1 MLKFVIHNIFRN
13 DSILNA
19 FYEYAYLYKTPGNFN
34 YFFNFG
40 FLSLVC
46 LVMQIITGLI
56 LSMHYV
62 ADWEYAFASVE
73 HIMRDVNYGCF
84 VRYLHANGASMFF
97 FVVYIHIFKNL
108 YYGSFMYPRRWVWV
122 TGVFIFILM
131 ILTAFTGYVLPWG
144 QMSFWAATVITNL
157 CSAIPYV
164 GVDLVQWIWGGY
176 SVDNPTL
183 KRFYTIHFL
192 MPFVILA
199 LAMLH
204 ITLLHHWGSNSPLGI
219 GAKLDNRRFTP
230 YFFIKDFSYLFFFA
244 LFAGYFIFFAPN
256 VLGHPDNYIPAN
268 PLVTPEH
275 IVPEWYFL
283 PFYAILRALPDKL
296 LGVCALG
303 MSLIVLLFLPFYDR
317 ASVRSFY
324 FKPISKIFFWWFV
337 SVCMLLMWTGAKPIE
352 SPFLLI
358 GQISTFG
365 YFAYLLIVIPLF
377 SELHLIFNKFRLFYP
392 FNMEGH
398 LNTLLSKSFLWLFNV
413 LSNNE
418 NPNQLNNHISQAA
431 VSKEEIISTKR
442 YYTLYNN
449 VQFVSSEIDVNLL
462 FDLDKLDINEN
473 VIDDA
478 LAKRILDEK
487 DLEEYRRWENI
498 VYYIGFFLRDNKRE
512 QAVKFISDGL
522 EMPLT
527 DKEYEVISQ
536 QKIDINLYKVAKYYR
551 IYRETNLS
559 LLQKNYTFVPNE
571 QQQQVSVWV
580 DVSLIAFFLFEEI
593 QEKFFFIPESTFA
606 DVWLEKTVGFFKKLY
621 FNSGN

>member
-1 MLKFVIHNIFRN
+1 
-13 DSILNA
+13 
-19 FYEYAYLYKTPGNFN
+19 
-34 YFFNFG
+34 
-40 FLSLVC
+40 
-46 LVMQIITGLI
+46 MQIITGLI

-108 YYGSFMYPRRWVWV
+108 YYGSFMYPRRWVWI

-157 CSAIPYV
+157 CSAIPYI
-164 GVDLVQWIWGGY
+164 GVDLVEWIWGGY

-192 MPFVILA
+192 MPFIILA

-230 YFFIKDFSYLFFFA
+230 YFFVKDFSFTFFFA
-244 LFAGYFIFFAPN
+244 LFAGYFIFFMPN

-303 MSLIVLLFLPFYDR
+303 LSLIVLLFLPFYDR

-324 FKPISKIFFWWFV
+324 FKPISKIFFWWFTV
-337 SVCMLLMWTGAKPIE
+337 ICILLMWTGAKPIE

-358 GQISTFG
+358 GQVSTFG
-365 YFAYLLIVIPLF
+365 YFFYLLIIIPFF
-377 SELHLIFNKFRLFYP
+377 SELHLIFNKVRLYHPINLSMTSKNFFFKSLNWFFIILNKSSSSVFFFQSVGSIKIKEELLNSNSNLMKYKHY
-392 FNMEGH
+392 FNNSQIPVLGASVDLVVLKGLENLKPTNFVESMV
-398 LNTLLSKSFLWLFNV
+398 LNTPSLVENINEYKQWSAVIAYMGYFLPNNT
-413 LSNNE
+413 SNN
-418 NPNQLNNHISQAA
+418 
-431 VSKEEIISTKR
+431 IITF
-442 YYTLYNN
+442 L
-449 VQFVSSEIDVNLL
+449 SES
-462 FDLDKLDINEN
+462 LD
-473 VIDDA
+473 
-478 LAKRILDEK
+478 
-487 DLEEYRRWENI
+487 
-498 VYYIGFFLRDNKRE
+498 
-512 QAVKFISDGL
+512 SD
-522 EMPLT
+522 LT
-527 DKEYEVISQ
+527 DNEYTFLEREN
-536 QKIDINLYKVAKYYR
+536 IDINYYKISKHYNFYQNSVNKAFLNDLNESWLKKYSN
-551 IYRETNLS
+551 IS
-559 LLQKNYTFVPNE
+559 LFFVEEAQFIFFGSTVNNIFDWFIKN
-571 QQQQVSVWV
+571 
-580 DVSLIAFFLFEEI
+580 
-593 QEKFFFIPESTFA
+593 
-606 DVWLEKTVGFFKKLY
+606 
-621 FNSGN
+621 

>member
-1 MLKFVIHNIFRN
+1 MLKFFIHNILRN

-157 CSAIPYV
+157 CSAIPV
-164 GVDLVQWIWGGY
+164 IGTDLVQWIWGGY

-192 MPFVILA
+192 MPFIILA
-199 LAMLH
+199 LALLH

-230 YFFIKDFSYLFFFA
+230 YFFVKDFSFFFFFA

-324 FKPISKIFFWWFV
+324 FKPVSKVFFWWFV
-337 SVCMLLMWTGAKPIE
+337 LVCMLLMWTGAKPIE
-352 SPFLLI
+352 SPYLLI

-365 YFAYLLIVIPLF
+365 YFAYLLIIIPLF
-377 SELHLIFNKFRLFYP
+377 SELHLIYNKFRLLYP
-392 FNMEGH
+392 FNMNYRLNEIFGVSFAWF
-398 LNTLLSKSFLWLFNV
+398 LNTLRGKEDVVTLNVVSEKDILGMAHDSRVKVIKQLEALSSANT
-413 LSNNE
+413 LSNKVDAALLLDLE
-418 NPNQLNNHISQAA
+418 NLDTENLKVDSLAAKTITPSGDLLEYKKWTGIVYYMQFLLNAKEQEA
-431 VSKEEIISTKR
+431 VINFLSNGLDLPLTDEDYALLEKE
-442 YYTLYNN
+442 N
-449 VQFVSSEIDVNLL
+449 
-462 FDLDKLDINEN
+462 LDIN
-473 VIDDA
+473 IYKI
-478 LAKRILDEK
+478 AKHYRVFKETTRAVLFDEGV
-487 DLEEYRRWENI
+487 N
-498 VYYIGFFLRDNKRE
+498 FNSSDNKSSL
-512 QAVKFISDGL
+512 FSD
-522 EMPLT
+522 
-527 DKEYEVISQ
+527 
-536 QKIDINLYKVAKYYR
+536 
-551 IYRETNLS
+551 LS
-559 LLQKNYTFVPNE
+559 N
-571 QQQQVSVWV
+571 
-580 DVSLIAFFLFEEI
+580 IAFFVF
-593 QEKFFFIPESTFA
+593 QETQDRFLNISTRTFFDNF
-606 DVWLEKTVGFFKKLY
+606 LENTTKRFKHD
-621 FNSGN
+621 S

>member
-1 MLKFVIHNIFRN
+1 MLKFVFHNILRN

-46 LVMQIITGLI
+46 LIMQIITGLI

-157 CSAIPYV
+157 CSAIPV
-164 GVDLVQWIWGGY
+164 IGVDLVQWIWGGY

-192 MPFVILA
+192 MPFIILA
-199 LAMLH
+199 LALLH
-204 ITLLHHWGSNSPLGI
+204 ITLLHHWGSNSPLGV

-230 YFFIKDFSYLFFFA
+230 YFFVKDFSYFFFFA

-303 MSLIVLLFLPFYDR
+303 LSLIVLLFLPFYDR

-337 SVCMLLMWTGAKPIE
+337 LLCILLMWTGAKPIE
-352 SPFLLI
+352 SPYLLI

-365 YFAYLLIVIPLF
+365 YFAYLVVIIPLF

-392 FNMEGH
+392 FHMSGNI
-398 LNTLLSKSFLWLFNV
+398 NYILSKVFSWSFQSLQGTNESQLLLDSAV
-413 LSNNE
+413 VVDSPLKTEMLSNNRQVFME
-418 NPNQLNNHISQAA
+418 NKFTTVAEKTDL
-431 VSKEEIISTKR
+431 
-442 YYTLYNN
+442 
-449 VQFVSSEIDVNLL
+449 NLL
-462 FDLDKLDINEN
+462 FDLENAKL
-473 VIDDA
+473 V
-478 LAKRILDEK
+478 
-487 DLEEYRRWENI
+487 DLKVETGDLGEYKKWENI
-498 VYYIGFFLRDNKRE
+498 VSYMRFFLNEKESD
-512 QAVKFISDGL
+512 AVINFLSEGL
-522 EMPLT
+522 ESSLT
-527 DKEYEVISQ
+527 DEEYSFLSTSQ
-536 QKIDINLYKVAKYYR
+536 VDINLYKIAKYFRRYK
-551 IYRETNLS
+551 ETNLS
-559 LLQKNYTFVPNE
+559 LFKTDLSMIA
-571 QQQQVSVWV
+571 QQQQASVLI
-580 DVSLIAFFLFEEI
+580 DVSLICFFLFEEI
-593 QEKFFFIPESTFA
+593 QEKTFVPSTFTFV
-606 DVWLEKTVGFFKKLY
+606 DRFLEKSDK
-621 FNSGN
+621 